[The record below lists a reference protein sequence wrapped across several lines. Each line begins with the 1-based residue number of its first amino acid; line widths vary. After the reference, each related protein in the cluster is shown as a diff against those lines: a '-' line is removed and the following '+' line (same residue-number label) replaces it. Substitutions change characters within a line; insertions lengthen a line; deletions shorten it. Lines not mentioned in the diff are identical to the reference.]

1 MPPWQLIGEAAV
13 TAILVALLNNFLA
26 QFKVN
31 RKSFYPLFFVLF
43 MFAIGFALRLAGS
56 KSAID
61 FGFFL
66 TEVSYLFVYVLF
78 TAALILG
85 QKRYWK
91 IG

>member
-1 MPPWQLIGEAAV
+1 MMLNQLIGEAAV
-13 TAILVALLNNFLA
+13 TAMLIVLLNRFLS
-26 QFKVN
+26 QFKV
-31 RKSFYPLFFVLF
+31 KAMSFYPLYFTLF
-43 MFAIGFALRLAGS
+43 LFAVGFAFRLTAS
-56 KSAID
+56 KSVID

-91 IG
+91 IS

>member
-1 MPPWQLIGEAAV
+1 MLPGQLIGEAAV

-31 RKSFYPLFFVLF
+31 RKSFYPLYFVLLL
-43 MFAIGFALRLAGS
+43 FAIGFAFRMAES
-56 KSAID
+56 KSAVD

-85 QKRYWK
+85 QEKYWK